1 MKQKVFLNPSY
12 TKMEIN
18 EKLIEIP
25 KYSSP
30 YSGIKADI
38 ILSGKVKK
46 RKFGH
51 SLAEIEGFKKKRG
64 ISLFFI
70 FFSIL
75 KEKKYC
81 NMEAI

>member
-46 RKFGH
+46 
-51 SLAEIEGFKKKRG
+51 KKVWSFTCGNRR
-64 ISLFFI
+64 F
-70 FFSIL
+70 
-75 KEKKYC
+75 
-81 NMEAI
+81 